1 MDDSHEDDEWLDRIN
16 TPLASPPNP
25 RSAEPGGRSGQ
36 PATDANAGVNHRP
49 GAVVDL
55 DSDDEDQDEAPEPVK
70 KQVLPPVT
78 TAPAKDAHPPAT
90 DAGTGS
96 AAATSDADAA
106 DPDDDPHTPDDD
118 DDDDGEPKVRRFNT
132 RVAAAFGTAVT
143 AAVLITAIGTSMLGA
158 PDPPAPTQ
166 STRTSM
172 VAHPVSPAPPSTS
185 GQPEAADQPLPFTA
199 AADCPAGSTT
209 AQSIADPDK
218 PTPWICIRH
227 TDGQP
232 LTITLG
238 PSGMEHSY
246 VITAVSIVPGDIT
259 PAQGSATE
267 PWLQHRVV
275 TRLQWQFNDTAGTVL
290 SQSTG
295 NIHGEAVLPVPRINA
310 SRITVLIQETSRPPA
325 QAAPT
330 EGPQAAPSGQIFS
343 DILGSPAS
351 GGSPQPSLPVGDGP
365 DPSDTTFA
373 VTSIKI
379 IGHKAL

>member
-1 MDDSHEDDEWLDRIN
+1 MDDSHEDEEWLDRIN
-16 TPLASPPNP
+16 APQAAPNP
-25 RSAEPGGRSGQ
+25 GSAKPSDRSRPPSSTA
-36 PATDANAGVNHRP
+36 ADAGVNQPRL
-49 GAVVDL
+49 GTVVDV
-55 DSDDEDQDEAPEPVK
+55 DSDDEDQDKAPEPVK
-70 KQVLPPVT
+70 KQVSPPVPIG
-78 TAPAKDAHPPAT
+78 PAD
-90 DAGTGS
+90 D
-96 AAATSDADAA
+96 A
-106 DPDDDPHTPDDD
+106 DPDDDSQTPDDD
-118 DDDDGEPKVRRFNT
+118 DADEPKVRRFT
-132 RVAAAFGTAVT
+132 PWVAAAFGTVAVSG
-143 AAVLITAIGTSMLGA
+143 VLITAVGASMWG
-158 PDPPAPTQ
+158 PSDPPTPTQ
-166 STRTSM
+166 SARTSI
-172 VAHPVSPAPPSTS
+172 VAHPVSPAPPSS
-185 GQPEAADQPLPFTA
+185 SVQPEAADHPLPFTA

-209 AQSIADPDK
+209 AQSVADPDK
-218 PTPWICIRH
+218 PTPWICIRN

-238 PSGMEHSY
+238 PSGMERSY

-325 QAAPT
+325 QTAPT
-330 EGPQAAPSGQIFS
+330 ENPQAAPSGQIFS
-343 DILGSPAS
+343 DILGPPAS
-351 GGSPQPSLPVGDGP
+351 GGQPQPSLPVGDGQP

-379 IGHKAL
+379 IGHQAL